1 MKNMK
6 LLIGMTLILTCHG
19 VQAQDASFLKEG
31 KRWNY
36 VSTNG
41 LFGSHIE
48 FIVQGDTLIGGE
60 TYKKLYV
67 ATNEGTPTYYCA
79 MREKD
84 GKVYRVNKGT
94 NVEQL
99 LFNTEAE
106 TGDLV
111 YTEKYDDSEMYLTVT
126 KIDEI
131 VVNGTPRK
139 RLALTGTESFNNGA
153 DKYEYPIHTYIV
165 EGIGSSIRFDFPEG
179 FFRDGIGYYLVDCT
193 EDNQVVFRDDDFYHS
208 VQNVYGYTYSTI
220 GELRNYY
227 DLNLTMLA
235 MSGSVVVKVQ
245 GDRVVI
251 ADKESGAVAC
261 LFGTGVDLQEG
272 MELSGTVK
280 GIVAECDG
288 MMCLFPNRHTDVSS
302 IKTERVSSGDIDYES
317 FTTEEVMGSA
327 FDYLYQAIT
336 VKAGNVKRLD
346 DGVYI
351 AGNNDEELIYVND
364 VFGVLADL
372 PSSPVDLVGCISPHP
387 HSKASRMLIPLKAP
401 VGDSD
406 FISIVDMQDCCTEG
420 VYDLQGRLVSRG
432 YVGTGV
438 PGYENQRSAPTGKAN
453 SNKAHDGNLAPS
465 HPRTPAPSM
474 KKGVYIVGGRKYVV
488 K

>member
-1 MKNMK
+1 MRNMK
-6 LLIGMTLILTCHG
+6 LLLVMSIILMCHG

-48 FIVQGDTLIGGE
+48 FIVQGDTLIGGA
-60 TYKKLYV
+60 YKKLYV
-67 ATNEGTPTYYCA
+67 ATNESTPTYYCA

-84 GKVYRVNKGT
+84 GRVYRVNKGT

-111 YTEKYDDSEMYLTVT
+111 YTEKYDDCEMYLTVT
-126 KIDEI
+126 EIDEI

-139 RLALTGTESFNNGA
+139 RLELTGTESFNDGA

-220 GELRNYY
+220 GELRNYN
-227 DLNLTMLA
+227 DFDLTMLE

-261 LFGTGVDLQEG
+261 LFGTGADLQEG

-280 GIVAECDG
+280 GIVTECDG
-288 MMCLFPNRHTDVSS
+288 MMCLFPNKHTDISS

-387 HSKASRMLIPLKAP
+387 YSKASRMLIPLKAP

-406 FISIVDMQDCCTEG
+406 FISIVDMQDCCAEG
-420 VYDLQGRLVSRG
+420 VYDLQGRRVMKMKSMGNDSSCSIDLPLRAA
-432 YVGTGV
+432 
-438 PGYENQRSAPTGKAN
+438 ELNLHRSAFPQ
-453 SNKAHDGNLAPS
+453 
-465 HPRTPAPSM
+465 
-474 KKGVYIVGGRKYVV
+474 KGIYIVGGRKYVV

>member
-1 MKNMK
+1 MKNVK
-6 LLIGMTLILTCHG
+6 LLLVMSIILTCHG

-36 VSTNG
+36 VSTNH

-84 GKVYRVNKGT
+84 GRVYRVDKGLD
-94 NVEQL
+94 NERL
-99 LFNTEAE
+99 LFNFSAE
-106 TGDLV
+106 VGDVV
-111 YTEKYDDSEMYLTVT
+111 YREKNDDIERKLTVAA
-126 KIDEI
+126 IDEI
-131 VVNGTPRK
+131 AVHGTPRK
-139 RLALTGTESFNNGA
+139 RISLTGTEVFNNGA
-153 DKYEYPIHTYIV
+153 DKNDYFHTYLV
-165 EGIGSSIRFDFPEG
+165 EGIGSDILFDFPEG
-179 FFRDGIGYYLVDCT
+179 AFSDGMWYYLIDCS
-193 EDNQVVFRDDDFYHS
+193 EDNEVVFRYDDFCRDG
-208 VQNVYGYTYSTI
+208 VYCYTYSTI

-251 ADKESGAVAC
+251 ADKESGAAVC

-336 VKAGNVKRLD
+336 VKAGNVKRFD

-438 PGYENQRSAPTGKAN
+438 PGYENQRSAPTGKAK
-453 SNKAHDGNLAPS
+453 SNKAHDANLAPS
-465 HPRTPAPSM
+465 HPRTPIPSM

>member
-6 LLIGMTLILTCHG
+6 LLIGMTLILMCQG
-19 VQAQDASFLKEG
+19 VQAQDSSFLKEG

-36 VSTNG
+36 VSSNG
-41 LFGSHIE
+41 WFGSHIE
-48 FIVQGDTLIGGE
+48 FIVQGDTLIGGA
-60 TYKKLYV
+60 YKKLYV
-67 ATNEGTPTYYCA
+67 ATNESTPTYYCA

-84 GKVYRVNKGT
+84 GRVYRVNKGT

-111 YTEKYDDSEMYLTVT
+111 YTEKYDDCEMYLTVT
-126 KIDEI
+126 EIDEI

-139 RLALTGTESFNNGA
+139 RLELTGTESFNDGA

-220 GELRNYY
+220 GELRNYN
-227 DLNLTMLA
+227 DFDLTMLE

-261 LFGTGVDLQEG
+261 LFGTGADLQEG

-280 GIVAECDG
+280 GIVTECDG
-288 MMCLFPNRHTDVSS
+288 MMCLFPNKHTDVSS

-387 HSKASRMLIPLKAP
+387 YSKASRMLIPLKAP

-406 FISIVDMQDCCTEG
+406 FISIVDMQDCCAEG
-420 VYDLQGRLVSRG
+420 VYDLQGRRVMKMKSMGNDSSCSIDLPLRAA
-432 YVGTGV
+432 
-438 PGYENQRSAPTGKAN
+438 ELNLHRSAFPQ
-453 SNKAHDGNLAPS
+453 
-465 HPRTPAPSM
+465 
-474 KKGVYIVGGRKYVV
+474 KGIYIVGGRKYVV

>member
-1 MKNMK
+1 MKNVK
-6 LLIGMTLILTCHG
+6 LLLVMSIILMCHG

-79 MREKD
+79 MREND
-84 GKVYRVNKGT
+84 GRVYRVDKGLD
-94 NVEQL
+94 NERL
-99 LFNTEAE
+99 LFNFSAE
-106 TGDLV
+106 VGDVV
-111 YTEKYDDSEMYLTVT
+111 YREKNDDIERKLTVAA
-126 KIDEI
+126 IDEI
-131 VVNGTPRK
+131 AVHGTPRK
-139 RLALTGTESFNNGA
+139 RISLTGTEVINNGA
-153 DKYEYPIHTYIV
+153 DKNDYFHTYLV
-165 EGIGSSIRFDFPEG
+165 EGIGSDILFDFPEG
-179 FFRDGIGYYLVDCT
+179 AFSDGMWYYLIDCS
-193 EDNQVVFRDDDFYHS
+193 EDNEVVFRDDDFCRDG
-208 VQNVYGYTYSTI
+208 VYCYTYSTI

-327 FDYLYQAIT
+327 FDYLYQTIT

-453 SNKAHDGNLAPS
+453 RNKVHDGNLAPS